1 MAGKWMIHPSSSNNS
16 DTQDF
21 EVLVTA
27 EHAWPALE
35 RLVLEAQDEVI
46 ASFRIFDFS
55 TPLISTDAK
64 AVGETWSD
72 LIADAVRRGVTV
84 RIIVSDFDPI
94 LAADLHEIA
103 MRTAS
108 QADELSESL
117 GDDLAGK
124 LRVQVAMHPA
134 KVGAVPQLAFFPAVW
149 RKLQKL
155 SRKRKEAAVG
165 SDDSP
170 KLPSLYPVSHHQKL
184 AVVDR
189 NVLYIGGLDLNTRR
203 YDTPEHDLP
212 SHLTWADVQLVV
224 RGPEAEEAATH
235 LENFLLEIDKA
246 DCRTEFPHISR
257 TLSAPRRF
265 GFWAVS
271 PKTLIKE
278 IEEDHLAAFQR
289 AQQLIYIESQFLRSS
304 VIADGLVRA
313 AERNPHLTLITV
325 LPAMP
330 EDVAF
335 DGNRG
340 LDARY
345 GMSLQ
350 ADALKKITAAFGERS
365 CIASPVKKVL
375 AAREAPS
382 VLHGSP
388 VIHLHSKVLITDQ
401 CFALVGSANLNGR
414 SMRWDT
420 EAALRIT
427 DKGRISTLWE
437 TLARHWWQHHLT
449 EAMLD
454 QKLALQAWKEEITR
468 NRVRRPQARLGYLVP
483 HEADKMEEIH
493 QPVPGATEN
502 IV

>member
-1 MAGKWMIHPSSSNNS
+1 MIYPSSSNSS
-16 DTQDF
+16 DRQKF

-55 TPLISTDAK
+55 TQLISTNAK
-64 AVGETWSD
+64 AVGETWAD
-72 LIADAVRRGVTV
+72 LVADAVRRGVTV
-84 RIIVSDFDPI
+84 RIVVSDFDPI
-94 LAADLHEIA
+94 LAAELHEIA

-124 LRVQVAMHPA
+124 LRVHVAMHPA

-155 SRKRKEAAVG
+155 SRKRREAAVG

-170 KLPSLYPVSHHQKL
+170 KPPSLYPVSHHQKL
-184 AVVDR
+184 AVIDR

-203 YDTPEHDLP
+203 YDTPNHDLP
-212 SHLTWADVQLVV
+212 SHLTWADVQVVV
-224 RGPEAEEAATH
+224 RGPEAEEAAAH
-235 LENFLLEIDKA
+235 LDSFLLEIENA
-246 DCRTEFPHISR
+246 DCQTEFPHISR

-278 IEEDHLAAFQR
+278 IEEDHLAAFER
-289 AQQLIYIESQFLRSS
+289 AQKLIYIESQFLRST

-313 AERNPHLTLITV
+313 AERNPDLTLITV
-325 LPAMP
+325 LPALP

-365 CIASPVKKVL
+365 CIASPVKQVF
-375 AAREAPS
+375 AARDAPS
-382 VLHGSP
+382 VLQGSP

-401 CFALVGSANLNGR
+401 SFALVGSANLNGR

-427 DKGRISTLWE
+427 DPGRISTLWE
-437 TLARHWWQHHLT
+437 TLARHWWRDHLT
-449 EAMLD
+449 ETMLD
-454 QKLALQAWKEEITR
+454 PKLALQAWKEEITR
-468 NRVRRPQARLGYLVP
+468 NRVRRPEARLGYLVP
-483 HEADKMEEIH
+483 HEADKMEELH